1 VEHEGSREM
10 KVLGVSCCGEGLA
23 RGVRQPRFLK
33 QACSFASSGRTHC
46 ARKVKKTLG
55 VPGAAANSGSH
66 FPALSAGA
74 TYPLGVASTRFPRG
88 ARED

>member
-1 VEHEGSREM
+1 MVEHEGSREM

-66 FPALSAGA
+66 FPALKCGSYFPAGSG
-74 TYPLGVASTRFPRG
+74 LDSVSRG
-88 ARED
+88 AG